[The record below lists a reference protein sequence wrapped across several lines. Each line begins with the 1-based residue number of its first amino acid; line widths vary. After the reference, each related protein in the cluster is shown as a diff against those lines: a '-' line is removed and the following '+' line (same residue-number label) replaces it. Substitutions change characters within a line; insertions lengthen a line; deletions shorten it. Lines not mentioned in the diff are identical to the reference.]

1 MPHAALPHAARAA
14 CPLNLTLPTPTHTQ
28 HTQRDRQT
36 SNAPIPR
43 PSTGAFFLRDFLAKE
58 AVAPQGS
65 AEVIALV
72 GELWDSIRFESIL
85 CAKNALS
92 PTGTGIPMTLSL
104 TGDECGPA
112 QEPQADGFYQFN
124 EEHYTIWFAYEKACG
139 GQPAG
144 HCSNAAIEAMWD
156 AWQGRR
162 LHPNH
167 AYEKIALL
175 SAWSGYIVHLP
186 YYTTHTFNS
195 DPAYLALFRNHWLA
209 DRAYFDASD
218 HASERGRYGLG
229 AGPVAPWC
237 SEGMGYL
244 ADRLNGGGKS
254 HCRVYSPYITA
265 GYLPAAPGPIRAHLL
280 ALLEDGESVVPVP
293 STDCVL
299 LWRRSLLEPGWP
311 SHTDGAR
318 ARFTLVD
325 LSSELLGLSTLFLPT
340 GFYPN
345 GTDYFR
351 RGGRGGAEAKA
362 DAVRG
367 AQRPTTAE
375 LSPDDDAAGLA
386 VTALGILVRIA
397 LCTLLLAGCSVG
409 TYVFLRRWRA
419 RHLYRS
425 VK

>member
-1 MPHAALPHAARAA
+1 MPPCHTPRAP
-14 CPLNLTLPTPTHTQ
+14 CPLNPTLPTPTQTAP
-28 HTQRDRQT
+28 TQRDRQA
-36 SNAPIPR
+36 SNAPLSRLLP
-43 PSTGAFFLRDFLAKE
+43 GAFFLRDYIAKE
-58 AVAPQGS
+58 APQAS

-72 GELWDSIRFESIL
+72 GELWDSIRFDSIL
-85 CAKNALS
+85 CANNALA

-124 EEHYTIWFAYEKACG
+124 EEHYTIWFAYEKACV
-139 GQPAG
+139 GQMAG

-175 SAWSGYIVHLP
+175 SAWSGYIMHLP
-186 YYTTHTFNS
+186 YYTTRTFNS
-195 DPAYLALFRNHWLA
+195 DPAYLALFHNHWLA
-209 DRAYFDASD
+209 DRAYFGASD

-293 STDCVL
+293 STDYVL
-299 LWRRSLLEPGWP
+299 LWRKSLLEPGWP

-325 LSSELLGLSTLFLPT
+325 LSSELLGLSTLFLPS
-340 GFYPN
+340 GFYPD

-367 AQRPTTAE
+367 AQRPRAAE
-375 LSPDDDAAGLA
+375 QRLSPDDDAVGFAA
-386 VTALGILVRIA
+386 TALGILVRAA
-397 LCTLLLAGCSVG
+397 LCAILLAGCSVA

>member
-1 MPHAALPHAARAA
+1 MSPH
-14 CPLNLTLPTPTHTQ
+14 PL
-28 HTQRDRQT
+28 
-36 SNAPIPR
+36 A
-43 PSTGAFFLRDFLAKE
+43 GAFFLRDYIAKE
-58 AVAPQGS
+58 TPHGS
-65 AEVIALV
+65 AELTALV
-72 GELWDSIRFESIL
+72 GELWDSIRFDSIL
-85 CAKNALS
+85 CANNALT

-104 TGDECGPA
+104 TGDECGPV
-112 QEPQADGFYQFN
+112 QEPQTDGFYQFN
-124 EEHYTIWFAYEKACG
+124 EEHYTIWFAYEKACA

-167 AYEKIALL
+167 AYDEIELL

-195 DPAYLALFRNHWLA
+195 DPAYQTLFRNQWLA

-265 GYLPAAPGPIRAHLL
+265 GYLPAAPGPIRAQIL
-280 ALLEDGESVVPVP
+280 ALLEDGESVVSIP
-293 STDCVL
+293 STDYVV
-299 LWRRSLLEPGWP
+299 LWRKSLLDPGWP

-340 GFYPN
+340 GFYPSS
-345 GTDYFR
+345 TDYFR
-351 RGGRGGAEAKA
+351 RGTRSGAEAKA
-362 DAVRG
+362 DAVGG
-367 AQRPTTAE
+367 AQLSTAAE
-375 LSPDDDAAGLA
+375 QQVSSDDDTVGLT
-386 VTALGILVRIA
+386 VTTLGILVRVA
-397 LCTLLLAGCSVG
+397 LCTILLTGCSVG
-409 TYVFLRRWRA
+409 AWIFLRRWRA

>member
-1 MPHAALPHAARAA
+1 M
-14 CPLNLTLPTPTHTQ
+14 
-28 HTQRDRQT
+28 
-36 SNAPIPR
+36 
-43 PSTGAFFLRDFLAKE
+43 
-58 AVAPQGS
+58 
-65 AEVIALV
+65 
-72 GELWDSIRFESIL
+72 
-85 CAKNALS
+85 
-92 PTGTGIPMTLSL
+92 
-104 TGDECGPA
+104 
-112 QEPQADGFYQFN
+112 
-124 EEHYTIWFAYEKACG
+124 
-139 GQPAG
+139 AG

-175 SAWSGYIVHLP
+175 SAWSGYIMHLP
-186 YYTTHTFNS
+186 YYTTRTFNS
-195 DPAYLALFRNHWLA
+195 DPAYLALFHNHWLA
-209 DRAYFDASD
+209 DRAYFGASD

-293 STDCVL
+293 STDYVL
-299 LWRRSLLEPGWP
+299 LWRKSLLEPGWP

-325 LSSELLGLSTLFLPT
+325 LSSELLGLSTLFLPS
-340 GFYPN
+340 GFYPD

-367 AQRPTTAE
+367 AQRPRAAVIRSATT
-375 LSPDDDAAGLA
+375 SPSADIRSGGPALA
-386 VTALGILVRIA
+386 HQQTARSPTAPSVHGGIRHPWSEGA
-397 LCTLLLAGCSVG
+397 RRTLLVQPRPSPGSPA
-409 TYVFLRRWRA
+409 
-419 RHLYRS
+419 
-425 VK
+425 